1 MIRDQNAAASAN
13 TVDLPGPHHLVVC
26 VNGLFSC
33 AKHWDTSKAIL
44 QERLGSTVLVH
55 PSQAN
60 ERFDTYRGI
69 DECGLRLADEIRG
82 VVAKHSS
89 LEEITFIG
97 HSLGGLIARYA
108 IGDLYD
114 GGSSAITG
122 SSNNNSASGSNQDGN
137 SSSSSSGTMLGGRL
151 RPMHFIAIAS
161 PHCGIM
167 SDIGLAQ
174 VCVFVCWCLCFAPL
188 RNKPM
193 VDEACKM
200 ELADVGQ

>member
-1 MIRDQNAAASAN
+1 MRDQNGAAGKGSAN
-13 TVDLPGPHHLVVC
+13 TADPLGPSHLVVC

-33 AKHWDTSKAIL
+33 AKHWDTAKAIL

-69 DECGLRLADEIRG
+69 DQCGLNLADEIRG

-89 LEEITFIG
+89 LKEITFIG

-108 IGDLYD
+108 IGVLYD
-114 GGSSAITG
+114 GDSSAHEG
-122 SSNNNSASGSNQDGN
+122 SCNDGASESNGGGG
-137 SSSSSSGTMLGGRL
+137 SSSSGSGKMLSGRL
-151 RPMHFIAIAS
+151 QPMHFIAIAS

-167 SDIGLAQ
+167 SDAGLVQ
-174 VCVFVCWCLCFAPL
+174 VCVSLSDILVCLI
-188 RNKPM
+188 
-193 VDEACKM
+193 
-200 ELADVGQ
+200 